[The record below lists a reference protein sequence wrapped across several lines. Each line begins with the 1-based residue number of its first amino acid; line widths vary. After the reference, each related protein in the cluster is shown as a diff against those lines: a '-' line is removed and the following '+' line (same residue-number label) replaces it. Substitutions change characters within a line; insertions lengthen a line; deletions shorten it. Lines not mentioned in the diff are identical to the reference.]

1 MEYIIIH
8 YGKNPDGLTWRKV
21 IGRYQDKEQ
30 ARAAGKEEADKII
43 YKGEWVSMLSGNFTE
58 DGEPIGQFRFYDRWE

>member
-1 MEYIIIH
+1 MEYIIIR

-30 ARAAGKEEADKII
+30 ARAAGKEEAD
-43 YKGEWVSMLSGNFTE
+43 
-58 DGEPIGQFRFYDRWE
+58 RWE